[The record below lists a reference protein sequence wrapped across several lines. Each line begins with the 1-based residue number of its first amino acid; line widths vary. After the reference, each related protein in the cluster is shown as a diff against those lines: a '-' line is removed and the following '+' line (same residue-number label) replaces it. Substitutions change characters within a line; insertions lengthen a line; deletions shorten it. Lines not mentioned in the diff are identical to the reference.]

1 VLSPNRKP
9 VAQLAA
15 IRGGYAL
22 KVPRLDGSAVRTLTR
37 RTPSRDLVEADVEW
51 LPDSRSLV
59 YDLRCQ

>member
-1 VLSPNRKP
+1 